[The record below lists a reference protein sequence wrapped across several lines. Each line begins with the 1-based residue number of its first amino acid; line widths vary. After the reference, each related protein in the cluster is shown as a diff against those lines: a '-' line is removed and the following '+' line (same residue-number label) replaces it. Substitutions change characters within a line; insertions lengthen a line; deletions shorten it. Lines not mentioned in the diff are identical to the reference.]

1 MSAITANNETSSGVG
16 GGNVWQPVEEKRSK
30 FVTFLYKRSPVLT
43 RVSLAIILGM
53 LAWGFI
59 QNLNSPAQ
67 NKDFYTTFLPYEQ
80 GWEMFVIVPAFVVF
94 VVSFFILLDAQM
106 VATVLTIFSTSL
118 LVVLLMTPSTV
129 VLAFENDAVATW
141 LQEKQGLTLLDDD
154 GFEVAGLTNNKPLLL
169 QGNDEEIY
177 SVTFKNVDGKLSIA
191 DKTLLAD
198 VEK

>member
-1 MSAITANNETSSGVG
+1 MSTITANNETSSGVG

-30 FVTFLYKRSPVLT
+30 FVTFLYKRSPILVI
-43 RVSLAIILGM
+43 VSFVIILGM

-59 QNLNSPAQ
+59 EILNSPAQ

-80 GWEMFVIVPAFVVF
+80 GWEMFVIVPAFVIF
-94 VVSFFILLDAQM
+94 VVSFFILFGAQM
-106 VATVLTIFSTSL
+106 VAMVLTIFSTSL
-118 LVVLLMTPSTV
+118 LIGLMMIPSTV
-129 VLAFENDAVATW
+129 ALASENDAVATW

-169 QGNDEEIY
+169 QGDDEEIY

-191 DKTLLAD
+191 DKILLAD
-198 VEK
+198 AEK